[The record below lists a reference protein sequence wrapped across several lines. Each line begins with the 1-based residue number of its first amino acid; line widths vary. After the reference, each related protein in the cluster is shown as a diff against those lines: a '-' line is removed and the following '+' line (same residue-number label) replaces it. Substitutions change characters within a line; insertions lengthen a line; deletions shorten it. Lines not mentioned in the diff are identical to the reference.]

1 MGERLQYF
9 HEPSLRWNLRVGG
22 NKFGAIGNDRKL
34 DLSVRR
40 NYTLPRDV
48 NFNTWLCRLQTELRH
63 HRFLDVLEPDA
74 AVRLE
79 YDPDVAVERE
89 VEVRDLIISL
99 VDDKL
104 RAKIRKFEDPRDM
117 IDYLTTYF
125 RTQANTTEYTVRQRL
140 RQKRMDRTETATEF
154 IDRFEEV
161 LNEFENLGR
170 KIDDDDLTSIFYAN
184 NRALIPKVVNKWENH
199 KQIFGVEMNFMEL
212 KNALLQAEAERKES
226 IVGAIDS
233 GHM

>member
-1 MGERLQYF
+1 M
-9 HEPSLRWNLRVGG
+9 
-22 NKFGAIGNDRKL
+22 
-34 DLSVRR
+34 
-40 NYTLPRDV
+40 